1 MRTWEWSKKKH
12 VEVSGFFMTGG
23 KKINNDFEL
32 WLWFDMID
40 NLMID
45 ANETEYEALFIPTQ
59 DYNF

>member
-1 MRTWEWSKKKH
+1 
-12 VEVSGFFMTGG
+12 MTGG